1 MCDMN
6 KNHLLTLY
14 FHEGT
19 KREERKIQMHV
30 NQCKECRDYLL
41 TLDSTNQ
48 TLHQWQDES
57 PLANTWDLILA
68 EIPGKKPVPAL
79 EKPTVPIRPILK
91 IILSIGL
98 LLVIVY
104 FIHDKISI
112 LPFLQTVLESWPGRF
127 LGSFGVTTVLVSLL
141 GILATLSLVPVIILE
156 SQSKKYRY
164 YFN

>member
-19 KREERKIQMHV
+19 KREERKIQRHV

-48 TLHQWQDES
+48 TLQQWQDQS

-68 EIPGKKPVPAL
+68 EIPEKKPAPAL
-79 EKPTVPIRPILK
+79 EKTAVPILPILK
-91 IILSIGL
+91 IIFSIGL

-112 LPFLQTVLESWPGRF
+112 LPFWQTLVESWPGRF
-127 LGSFGVTTVLVSLL
+127 LGSFGVTAVLVSLL
-141 GILATLSLVPVIILE
+141 GILVTLSLVPVIMLE
-156 SQSKKYRY
+156 SQSRKYRY